1 MTDLPDIVARA
12 ATALG
17 LDAGRLRRLGGA
29 SGSSW
34 DTGEFVLRV
43 GRPAAIDTELV
54 AAAAAATVVPVPRV
68 IERADFAAGSAVLLE
83 QLPGRPA
90 ADLALDRPDTARS
103 AGRACGSVH
112 GRLARVPAPAGLRP
126 PPSGLRPPPSGLRPP
141 PSGLRPAA
149 GMPEGAGDRSGA
161 RLLHLDLHPYNL
173 LVNGDGTLAGVLDWA
188 NAAAGPPVLDRA
200 RTWAILTLDPAA
212 RARHAAPGWS
222 ELVAGWT
229 ERAAL
234 DEVPPGARAWACR
247 FMLSDL
253 ARRYSPAELEHVRQ
267 AEAEAQAAEVS

>member
-1 MTDLPDIVARA
+1 MTDLPGIVARA

-17 LDAGRLRRLGGA
+17 LDAGRLRRLGSA

-34 DTGEFVLRV
+34 DTGQFVLRV

-54 AAAAAATVVPVPRV
+54 AATAAATVVPVPRV

-90 ADLALDRPDTARS
+90 ADLALAGAEVARA

-112 GRLARVPAPAGLRP
+112 ARLARVPAPAGLRP
-126 PPSGLRPPPSGLRPP
+126 
-141 PSGLRPAA
+141 AA
-149 GMPEGAGDRSGA
+149 GIPEDAGDRSGA

-222 ELVAGWT
+222 GLIAGWT

-247 FMLSDL
+247 FMLGDL

-267 AEAEAQAAEVS
+267 ALALAEAAEVGGRS